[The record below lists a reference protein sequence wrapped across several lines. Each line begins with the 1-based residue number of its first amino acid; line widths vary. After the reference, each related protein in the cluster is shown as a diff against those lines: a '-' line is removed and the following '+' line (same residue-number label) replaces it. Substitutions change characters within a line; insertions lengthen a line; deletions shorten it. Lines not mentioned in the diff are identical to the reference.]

1 MLVHSYS
8 LINQHNYGTS
18 PFLTGKSTNSMAIFD
33 SYVSLP
39 EAMLLCWLRV
49 LRRRVTGNRSKAP
62 TGTEVRPAAA
72 NLLQATT
79 LASSGHP
86 GATKTHGEGTGGE
99 GHGEMGKETNA
110 SILSNYMFFLLLF
123 DLLSSIF
130 FLLFMIY
137 YITIKCYYYC
147 YIFVLLVL

>member
-1 MLVHSYS
+1 
-8 LINQHNYGTS
+8 
-18 PFLTGKSTNSMAIFD
+18 
-33 SYVSLP
+33 
-39 EAMLLCWLRV
+39 MLLCWLRV

-110 SILSNYMFFLLLF
+110 SIHLNSKGENVLLLII
-123 DLLSSIF
+123 LSSIF
-130 FLLFMIY
+130 YLLLI
-137 YITIKCYYYC
+137 
-147 YIFVLLVL
+147 VHDLLHNY